1 MKSVYHMSI
10 YVYMYSWRHLDVTIV
25 TGQNGRMKVPITLNI
40 EQTQLAVLKRWSQES
55 GAPVS
60 ELIRRAISKALDE
73 QNKRE
78 KKDKRN

>member
-1 MKSVYHMSI
+1 
-10 YVYMYSWRHLDVTIV
+10 
-25 TGQNGRMKVPITLNI
+25 MKVPITLNI